1 MQTNLCQ
8 TPLFLGI
15 KEEDSRG
22 EVILPE
28 GVPITKL
35 GVVRN
40 GKVLMEHSD
49 VWGNN
54 SVLGHAASGAVFG
67 EAYACAPEESLLIR
81 VIAAEETTVLFLDMQ
96 RIWNPCSDACPFH
109 IQLLRNLLTI
119 SAKKNLQ
126 LSRRIL
132 HTGAKTIR
140 GRLLSYFSDCSKRAG
155 SRTFSIPYNRQQL
168 ADYLGVDR
176 SAMCS
181 ELSKMQKD
189 GILWYQKNQFRLE
202 TAEV

>member
-1 MQTNLCQ
+1 M
-8 TPLFLGI
+8 
-15 KEEDSRG
+15 
-22 EVILPE
+22 PE

-35 GVVRN
+35 GIVRH

-67 EAYACAPEESLLIR
+67 EAYACAPEEPLLIR

-140 GRLLSYFSDCSKRAG
+140 SRLLSYFSDCSKRAG

-202 TAEV
+202 TAEVSH